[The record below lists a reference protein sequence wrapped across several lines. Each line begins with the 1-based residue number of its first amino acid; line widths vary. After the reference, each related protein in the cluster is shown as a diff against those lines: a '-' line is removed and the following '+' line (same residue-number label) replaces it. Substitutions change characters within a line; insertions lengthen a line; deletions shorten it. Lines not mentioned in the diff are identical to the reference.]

1 RLIRCVC
8 GKKIGPDPRNFNQRV
23 SLGRNDLLIR
33 TFPNADHHAN
43 QLNRNKGTSKLIRE
57 IAKAQ
62 EILISKKKLTS
73 INDRL
78 LYLSN
83 GVLW

>member
-1 RLIRCVC
+1 MSNTN
-8 GKKIGPDPRNFNQRV
+8 KYQYDKA
-23 SLGRNDLLIR
+23 
-33 TFPNADHHAN
+33 NADHHAN

>member
-1 RLIRCVC
+1 MSNTN
-8 GKKIGPDPRNFNQRV
+8 KYQYDKA
-23 SLGRNDLLIR
+23 
-33 TFPNADHHAN
+33 NADHHAKPAF
-43 QLNRNKGTSKLIRE
+43 NRNKGTSELIRE

-62 EILISKKKLTS
+62 EILISKKLTS

>member
-1 RLIRCVC
+1 M
-8 GKKIGPDPRNFNQRV
+8 KFNMSNTNKYQY
-23 SLGRNDLLIR
+23 DKA
-33 TFPNADHHAN
+33 NADHHAN
-43 QLNRNKGTSKLIRE
+43 QLNRNKGTSELIRE